1 MNYHLLIDNLTN
13 PALLFFI
20 LGIIAV
26 LVKSDLEIPPNS
38 SKFISLYLLFAIGF
52 KGGQELSHETFNAE
66 IGASMLFGIA
76 ISMGVP
82 LYTFFLLKKQLNP
95 YNAAAIAA
103 AYGSVSAV
111 TFVTAVSFLEIQHLQ
126 LHGHMVAIMALMESP
141 AIIVG
146 LLLLTLSKEVDN
158 QELAIKKRTVL
169 KHAFTNGS
177 VLLILGSLC
186 IGFMANAEQAEGIKP
201 FTDDLFKGFLAIF
214 LLDMGISSGKKLKA
228 FFSFGWFP
236 LVFAIVIPLIN
247 GCLVAVMSA
256 AVTSDVSNRFM
267 FAILAASASYIAVPA
282 DMKISVPKSNPG
294 LYLPMAL
301 AVTFPINITIGMPI
315 YFLIVENTFG

>member
-1 MNYHLLIDNLTN
+1 LNYHLLIDNLTN

-66 IGASMLFGIA
+66 IAASMLFGIA

-256 AVTSDVSNRFM
+256 AVTSDVSNRFV

-282 DMKISVPKSNPG
+282 AMKISVPKSNPG

-315 YFLIVENTFG
+315 YFLIVENVF

>member
-1 MNYHLLIDNLTN
+1 LNYHLLIDNLTN

-52 KGGQELSHETFNAE
+52 KGGQELSHETFNTE
-66 IGASMLFGIA
+66 IAASMLFGIA
-76 ISMGVP
+76 ISMVIP

-256 AVTSDVSNRFM
+256 AVTSDISNRFV

-282 DMKISVPKSNPG
+282 AMKISVPKSNPG

-315 YFLIVENTFG
+315 YFLIVENVF

>member
-20 LGIIAV
+20 LGIVAV
-26 LVKSDLEIPPNS
+26 LLKSDLQIPSNS

-66 IGASMLFGIA
+66 IAWSMVFGVG
-76 ISMGVP
+76 ISLLIP
-82 LYTFFLLKKQLNP
+82 LYTFFILKKKLNV

-111 TFVTAVSFLEIQHLQ
+111 TFVTAASFLEIQNLQ

-141 AIIVG
+141 AIIIG
-146 LLLLTLSKEVDN
+146 LLLLTIFKKTDANAV
-158 QELAIKKRTVL
+158 AIKKRTVI
-169 KHAFTNGS
+169 KHSFTNGS

-186 IGFMANAEQAEGIKP
+186 IGFLANAEQAQGIKP
-201 FTDDLFKGFLAIF
+201 FTNDLFKGFLAIF

-236 LVFAIVIPLIN
+236 VVFSSVIPLVN
-247 GCLVAVMSA
+247 GCFIAWVSA
-256 AVTSDVSNRFM
+256 GVTADVSSRFM

-282 DMKISVPKSNPG
+282 AMKISVPKANPG

-301 AVTFPINITIGMPI
+301 AVTFPINITIGMPL
-315 YFLIVENTFG
+315 YFMIVQYT